1 MFELTTKTL
10 TYIGI
15 LQILVEWEST
25 QDVQFCELSV
35 ARVNQDLSSSLAST
49 SKRKKKPEPEP
60 EYKETFLNKRSVIHR
75 VEITTE
81 SRLVQF
87 KSVEDSLGELRE

>member
-60 EYKETFLNKRSVIHR
+60 EYKETFLNKRSVIHF
-75 VEITTE
+75 TTE

-87 KSVEDSLGELRE
+87 KSVEDSLGEVRE